1 MASEDT
7 YYALQVWSETKQRE
21 FWDIAI
27 FKRSPDEKK
36 GVAHYV
42 ESTPRLS
49 WMEGKPF
56 ADVWAYLVEQ
66 KKLGRLLFS
75 ITEENS
81 RLMNDLRPEKKS
93 QVAPRGRR

>member
-1 MASEDT
+1 MAYEDT
-7 YYALQVWSETKQRE
+7 YYLLQVWSETKQRE
-21 FWDIAI
+21 FWDICI
-27 FKRSPDEKK
+27 WKRGTNEEK

-56 ADVWAYLVEQ
+56 KDVWSYLVEQ

-75 ITEENS
+75 MTEENS
-81 RLMNDLRPEKKS
+81 RLMKDMLPSSSR
-93 QVAPRGRR
+93 

>member
-1 MASEDT
+1 MAYEDT
-7 YYALQVWSETKQRE
+7 YYLLQVWSDKKQRE
-21 FWDIAI
+21 FWDCAV
-27 FKRSPDEKK
+27 FKRGPGEEK

-56 ADVWAYLVEQ
+56 KDVWAYLVEQ

-75 ITEENS
+75 MTEENS
-81 RLMNDLRPEKKS
+81 RLMKDLLPSSSR
-93 QVAPRGRR
+93 